1 MGINNLKRILGNN
14 KDKILKFGLGLLGTA
29 AGLALA
35 GVFTEDE
42 SVEIEEFEDGSG
54 YAVTEVESPE
64 ETATEIVE
72 G

>member
-1 MGINNLKRILGNN
+1 MGINNLKSILGNN

-35 GVFTEDE
+35 GVFMEDEEVVDVEPIRLTEDDY
-42 SVEIEEFEDGSG
+42 EE
-54 YAVTEVESPE
+54 TPE
-64 ETATEIVE
+64 EPAAEIVE